1 VAHPD
6 AETDAERYAGV
17 DADLALALHLA
28 DVADAVTLP
37 RFRAADLLVAA
48 KADLTPVT
56 EADRDAEALVRR
68 VLADQRPLD
77 SVVGEEMGTTGGGAR
92 RWIVDPVDGT
102 KNFVRGIPVWA
113 TLVALEQDGEVVVGV
128 ASAPALGR
136 RWWAARGRGAHAD
149 GRPIRVSA
157 VAALDDAQLSYSSLS
172 GWDQRGG
179 VDRLLALA
187 RRCWRTR
194 AFGDFWSHLLVAEGA
209 VDVALDP
216 EVSLWDLAALQVIV
230 QEAGGTFTDLGGRAR
245 PDGGSAVSTNGR
257 LHTQVLEILGG
268 SGGGGSGTG

>member
-268 SGGGGSGTG
+268 IGGGGSGTG